1 MSWLNHQWCHVCWP
15 SLDKKN
21 ISSPEVEGSLTRKI
35 VSRITTPEFH
45 SACMKMGVLKV
56 RVCAYASP
64 KTIPAS
70 NSKGQFQNQLKQ
82 DCITIIKTLTSPL
95 THHKNIK
102 SHRSCNIFKKY
113 TLHNTN
119 HCCLTFV

>member
-1 MSWLNHQWCHVCWP
+1 MKTLSWLNHQWCHVCWP

-21 ISSPEVEGSLTRKI
+21 ISSPQVEGSLTLKI

-45 SACMKMGVLKV
+45 NACMKMGVLKV

-70 NSKGQFQNQLKQ
+70 NRNGQFQNQLN
-82 DCITIIKTLTSPL
+82 
-95 THHKNIK
+95 KNA
-102 SHRSCNIFKKY
+102 
-113 TLHNTN
+113 
-119 HCCLTFV
+119 